1 MMEATEEKK
10 MPLLDHLIELRQ
22 RLIYSAIGLIIMFFI
37 CFFFAGDLFNFL
49 AQPLVNIWIENGEF
63 EARRFIFTALHEK
76 FFTDIKVAF
85 FAALFFAFPL
95 LASQL
100 WLFVAPGLYKNEKGA
115 FLPFLIATPVL
126 FFMGGAFVYYVVM
139 PVAYEFFLNYGENIS
154 TTWGAISSFFFG
166 TTPDVVNAPKIEL
179 EARVADYLALS
190 MRLIFAFG
198 ISFELP
204 VVLTLLARAGL
215 VSAKGLREKRRY
227 AIVLAFVA
235 AAILTPPD
243 PLSQIGLALPIIFL
257 YEISIISAL
266 MVEKKRMEAGAI
278 DDPDEWDDDDDDD
291 DDGDD
296 SDNDVD
302 DDGAVLSDESDRDK
316 DNTE

>member
-1 MMEATEEKK
+1 MMEDTGDAK

-22 RLIYSAIGLIIMFFI
+22 RLMYSVIGLVVVFFI

-49 AQPLVNIWIENGEF
+49 AQPLVDIWKEQGEF
-63 EARRFIFTALHEK
+63 DERRFIFTALHEK

-85 FAALFFAFPL
+85 FAALFFSFPL
-95 LASQL
+95 IASQL
-100 WLFVAPGLYKNEKGA
+100 WLFVAPGLYKNEKKA

-126 FFMGGAFVYYVVM
+126 FFTGGAFVYYIVM
-139 PVAYEFFLNYGENIS
+139 PVAYSFFLTYGENIS
-154 TTWGAISSFFFG
+154 TAMGNIFG
-166 TTPDVVNAPKIEL
+166 WTAADVDAPKIEL
-179 EARVADYLALS
+179 EAKVADYLALS

-215 VSAKGLREKRRY
+215 ATSKGLREKRRY

-257 YEISIISAL
+257 YEISIISARL
-266 MVEKKRMEAGAI
+266 VEKQRMESGAI

-291 DDGDD
+291 DGAD
-296 SDNDVD
+296 SSEEVD
-302 DDGAVLSDESDRDK
+302 DDGAVAADDPDRDRQ
-316 DNTE
+316 D

>member
-1 MMEATEEKK
+1 MEDTSDAK

-22 RLIYSAIGLIIMFFI
+22 RLIYSAVGLVVMFFI

-49 AQPLVNIWIENGEF
+49 AQPLVDIWKANGQFDE
-63 EARRFIFTALHEK
+63 RRFIFTALHEK

-85 FAALFFAFPL
+85 FAALFFSFPL

-100 WLFVAPGLYKNEKGA
+100 WLFVAPGLYKNEKSA

-126 FFMGGAFVYYVVM
+126 FFTGGAFVYYVIM
-139 PVAYEFFLNYGENIS
+139 PVAYNFFMSYGENQS
-154 TTWGAISSFFFG
+154 TLWGSIMSFFYG
-166 TTPDVVNAPKIEL
+166 TPQETVDVPRIEL
-179 EARVADYLALS
+179 EARVGDYLALS

-204 VVLTLLARAGL
+204 VVLSLLARAGL
-215 VSAKGLREKRRY
+215 VTAKGLREKRRY

-257 YEISIISAL
+257 YEVSIISARL
-266 MVEKKRMEAGAI
+266 IEKKRVESGAI

-291 DDGDD
+291 SGDDGA
-296 SDNDVD
+296 D
-302 DDGAVLSDESDRDK
+302 DDGTALTDEPDEDK
-316 DNTE
+316 PD